1 MTGIF
6 HPNWAFHHRATVSTA
21 ELATV
26 RITRNAGDGG
36 FGENGWQDGSEIIIY
51 EGKARWQKVGQVTKR
66 DFTEDFAQFNRVRV
80 QISMNRLPEDFDGFK
95 PNDKVTLVENE
106 SNPDSVGDVSYVWG
120 YPTSSNAW
128 HYTLNCQENAKQI
141 G

>member
-1 MTGIF
+1 MQGIF
-6 HPNWAFHHRATVSTA
+6 HPNWAFHHRATVATA

-26 RITRNAGDGG
+26 RISRNTGDGG
-36 FGENGWQDGSEIIIY
+36 FGENGWEDGTDVTVY

-80 QISMNRLPEDFDGFK
+80 QISFSRLPENFTGFK
-95 PNDKVTLVENE
+95 PNDKITLVENV
-106 SNPDSVGDVSYVWG
+106 SNPESVGDVSYVWG
-120 YPTSSNAW
+120 TPTSSNAW
-128 HYTLNCQENAKQI
+128 HVTIMAQENAKQI